1 MAQQQKK
8 EQPKNLKQWIIS
20 IIVVAIAG
28 YFGIDLLDSEDTKP
42 SKEGLIPV
50 ELVRVVDGDTIR
62 VKYEGEEK
70 AVRYLLVDTPE
81 TVHPKKTTERFG
93 PEASNF
99 MKELMKDGKVEI
111 EFDVGEKEDKYGRLL
126 AYIYVDGESVQ
137 EMLLRKGLARVAFV
151 YPPNDSY
158 VTRFK
163 EIEAEAKKNKCGIW
177 SLEGYVHARGFDT
190 ERYPYDEKSKKDIQK
205 VCD

>member
-1 MAQQQKK
+1 MTQQQKK
-8 EQPKNLKQWIIS
+8 EQPKNFKQWIIS

-28 YFGIDLLDSEDTKP
+28 YFGIDLLDSEDATP
-42 SKEGLIPV
+42 SREGLIPV

-62 VKYEGEEK
+62 IMYEGEER

-126 AYIYVDGESVQ
+126 AYIYVDGETV
-137 EMLLRKGLARVAFV
+137 G
-151 YPPNDSY
+151 
-158 VTRFK
+158 
-163 EIEAEAKKNKCGIW
+163 
-177 SLEGYVHARGFDT
+177 
-190 ERYPYDEKSKKDIQK
+190 
-205 VCD
+205 